1 MSRWQFWEKATPLA
15 RMRGRQGAMPAR
27 GMSARRTRFPR
38 PALPGRGEPPP
49 YCAGVTRRMRRC
61 GSWSADAGLVCF
73 DHICFDTRN
82 WVCPCPYK
90 GHHRQRLN
98 ARRRWLRDGCAP
110 ACNRRNACN
119 LTSTSNRQVLSTGR
133 YAPTAAGRC
142 GLRVSCPIWRTAI
155 SAALSAQSAST
166 IKPWLCSSDNR
177 RKKT

>member
-1 MSRWQFWEKATPLA
+1 
-15 RMRGRQGAMPAR
+15 MRGRQGACLILPCRRERCVRARSATAPASR
-27 GMSARRTRFPR
+27 
-38 PALPGRGEPPP
+38 
-49 YCAGVTRRMRRC
+49 AGC
-61 GSWSADAGLVCF
+61 GAAGLGLRMPGWSVLTTF
-73 DHICFDTRN
+73 VSTLDTRN
-82 WVCPCPYK
+82 WVWPCPYK
-90 GHHRQRLN
+90 GHHRQRLH

-142 GLRVSCPIWRTAI
+142 GLRVSCAIWRTTI

-166 IKPWLCSSDNR
+166 IKPWLCSSDKR